1 MSAWRRSPCGLL
13 GLLAA
18 LGCALISLPAAHAG
32 RHSSRRGG
40 GRELLATA
48 QAQAG
53 AGNRAAARAT
63 LEQAYRLTPSAE
75 VLCALADLAAQDGRI
90 LEAQDARRR
99 CTAGAARAVPTSPAA
114 SLPAS
119 GELSI
124 SGPRRA
130 LVVVDEHVVGA
141 LPLPLPLL
149 LAPGPHQVVLEAGS
163 HRWAAA
169 VKVLPGR
176 AALLTL
182 AGQAKVTLMPAV
194 ALLVDFSRSPTEAAP
209 LLRQAAAH
217 ALQSRRLGLVGQWG
231 ALGERLELSGCQDA
245 PCEEALAQKHKVRY
259 VVAARAAAE
268 PDGWQLWAQ
277 LFDAEVGGVAS
288 EQASDCER
296 CTIEQAGQRLSELL
310 TLALTAGQSRPT
322 GVLEITST
330 PPGGDVLLAG
340 LRLGQTPLRRIAF
353 AGEHAI
359 VVQRPGFAP
368 YQNEV
373 VVEPG
378 RGAALDATLRAS
390 TSEAA
395 SAAGPPTAGRLTDA
409 PRSTAP
415 LSTAPPSAAPPST
428 APPSTAP
435 LSNAP
440 PSAARP
446 TTAPL
451 STAPPSAASVP
462 PDPPPEPA
470 AVLQPRSPA
479 LAPPPPRAPGRT
491 PRPRWRVG
499 LGVAASAAGAA
510 LTGFGVAGL
519 ALDGRCT
526 QTPLATAGGELCAS
540 GRVVDSGSAGVGLLA
555 AGIATLG
562 AGTLLWSLP
571 GARKLEVSAAVT
583 PTPNA
588 GGALAV
594 GGSF

>member
-1 MSAWRRSPCGLL
+1 MSAWRRSPSGLL

-18 LGCALISLPAAHAG
+18 LGCALTSLPAAHAG

-53 AGNRAAARAT
+53 SGNRVAARAT

-75 VLCALADLAAQDGRI
+75 VLCALADLAAKDGRV
-90 LEAQDARRR
+90 LEAEDARRR

-114 SLPAS
+114 SLPES

-217 ALQSRRLGLVGQWG
+217 ALQARRLGLVGQWG
-231 ALGERLELSGCQDA
+231 ALGERLELAGCQDA
-245 PCEEALAQKHKVRY
+245 PCAEALAQKHKVRY

-353 AGEHAI
+353 AGEHVI

-390 TSEAA
+390 TPESAA
-395 SAAGPPTAGRLTDA
+395 ALPAPAATAPARATPALTEPAPEPAGPPA
-409 PRSTAP
+409 
-415 LSTAPPSAAPPST
+415 
-428 APPSTAP
+428 
-435 LSNAP
+435 
-440 PSAARP
+440 
-446 TTAPL
+446 
-451 STAPPSAASVP
+451 
-462 PDPPPEPA
+462 EPA
-470 AVLQPRSPA
+470 VVLQPRSPV

-571 GARKLEVSAAVT
+571 GARQLEVSAAVT

>member
-1 MSAWRRSPCGLL
+1 MSAWRRSGSGLL

-18 LGCALISLPAAHAG
+18 VGCALAPLPAAHAG
-32 RHSSRRGG
+32 RHGSRHGG
-40 GRELLATA
+40 GHKDELLATA

-53 AGNRAAARAT
+53 SGDRAAARAT
-63 LEQAYRLTPSAE
+63 LERAYRLAPSPE
-75 VLCALADLAAQDGRI
+75 VLCALGELAASDGRV

-99 CTAGAARAVPTSPAA
+99 CTAGSERATNGPPASPAA
-114 SLPAS
+114 SLPDS

-130 LVVVDEHVVGA
+130 LVVVDEHVVGV

-149 LAPGPHQVVLEAGS
+149 LAPGPHQVALEAGS
-163 HRWAAA
+163 HRWSAA
-169 VKVLPGR
+169 VSVLPGR

-182 AGQAKVTLMPAV
+182 AGQAKVTLMPAA
-194 ALLVDFSRSPTEAAP
+194 ALLVDFSRSPDEAAP

-217 ALQSRRLGLVGQWG
+217 AVQGRRLGLLGQWG
-231 ALGERLELSGCQDA
+231 ALGERLELVGCQDA
-245 PCEEALAQKHKVRY
+245 PCADALAKRHKVRY

-310 TLALTAGQSRPT
+310 TQTLAAGQSRPT
-322 GVLEITST
+322 GLLEITST

-378 RGAALDATLRAS
+378 RGAALDATLRQSAPESAS
-390 TSEAA
+390 PAPSSHAA
-395 SAAGPPTAGRLTDA
+395 PAPPAPPPAPPDVLPPPAPALPTA
-409 PRSTAP
+409 
-415 LSTAPPSAAPPST
+415 
-428 APPSTAP
+428 
-435 LSNAP
+435 
-440 PSAARP
+440 
-446 TTAPL
+446 
-451 STAPPSAASVP
+451 
-462 PDPPPEPA
+462 
-470 AVLQPRSPA
+470 
-479 LAPPPPRAPGRT
+479 PPPRAARRT

-499 LGVAASAAGAA
+499 LGIAASAAGAA
-510 LTGFGVAGL
+510 LVGFGVAGL

-526 QTPLATAGGELCAS
+526 QAPLSTASGELCPS

-562 AGTLLWSLP
+562 AGTLLWALP
-571 GARKLEVSAAVT
+571 GARPLEVSAAVT
-583 PTPNA
+583 PTPNP